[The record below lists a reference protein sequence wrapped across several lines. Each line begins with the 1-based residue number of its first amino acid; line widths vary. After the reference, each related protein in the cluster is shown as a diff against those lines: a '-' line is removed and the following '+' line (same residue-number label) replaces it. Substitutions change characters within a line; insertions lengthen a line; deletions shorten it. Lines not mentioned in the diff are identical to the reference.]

1 MGLEIKTNG
10 IDLSDK
16 AVLMID
22 DIIAYGGSLHYS
34 ALELKNLGVNEI
46 YAYATHTENSILDK
60 EKGTLIKSLEN
71 NTVERLFT
79 TNSLFNG
86 NHEKITVMEV

>member
-1 MGLEIKTNG
+1 MI
-10 IDLSDK
+10 LSHM
-16 AVLMID
+16 AVHFI
-22 DIIAYGGSLHYS
+22 
-34 ALELKNLGVNEI
+34 EI

-71 NTVERLFT
+71 NTVNRLFT

-86 NHEKITVMEV
+86 SHEKITVMEV